1 MTNYSLSLKSSK
13 SGVQAPFFLLQLF
26 PTGTVNTSMEHY
38 KAEKIGRNW
47 CITKDGELLRTIG
60 ADRSS
65 ESRALEQAKE
75 LNEAVEFGHA
85 RGYKSGFETGDLYG
99 YDRGFNDGFKG

>member
-1 MTNYSLSLKSSK
+1 
-13 SGVQAPFFLLQLF
+13 
-26 PTGTVNTSMEHY
+26 MEHY

-65 ESRALEQAKE
+65 ESRALEQAAQ
-75 LNEAVEFGHA
+75 LNLA
-85 RGYKSGFETGDLYG
+85 FEEGVSEGMKRLSKH
-99 YDRGFNDGFKG
+99 F